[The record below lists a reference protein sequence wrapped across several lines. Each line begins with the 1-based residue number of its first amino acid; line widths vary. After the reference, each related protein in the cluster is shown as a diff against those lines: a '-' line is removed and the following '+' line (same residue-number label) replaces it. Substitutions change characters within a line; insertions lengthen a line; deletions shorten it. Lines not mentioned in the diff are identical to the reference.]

1 MLLSY
6 CFWMFRMMQN
16 EVSLLGEILTHVGH
30 HAASSAQSP
39 NCQVS
44 CRIHEAL
51 ARSGHPAF
59 QVFICTIL
67 SCAGSAGGCAEGI

>member
-1 MLLSY
+1 MLLSHW
-6 CFWMFRMMQN
+6 FWMFRMMQN
-16 EVSLLGEILTHVGH
+16 EVALLGEILTHVGH
-30 HAASSAQSP
+30 HAAPSAQSP

-59 QVFICTIL
+59 EVVYLNHPIMCRL
-67 SCAGSAGGCAEGI
+67 SWRMC